1 MLRNNDTQQLFA
13 VQQPITILVL
23 NVQNRYTVYVI
34 IRLIGE
40 PTCLTSHTKES
51 RPPPSPPS
59 PPNLRSVDLSKSF
72 RNFTGL
78 KPYASPLPIQC
89 CDSVTWGAGIF
100 LLGGGVYQIHPI
112 V

>member
-1 MLRNNDTQQLFA
+1 MINSITETIHQVIGKLDRPNEICLVIVKCQMLRNNDTQQLFA

-51 RPPPSPPS
+51 RPPP
-59 PPNLRSVDLSKSF
+59 
-72 RNFTGL
+72 T
-78 KPYASPLPIQC
+78 PLP
-89 CDSVTWGAGIF
+89 
-100 LLGGGVYQIHPI
+100 P
-112 V
+112 